1 MPLYRFSFS
10 ENSQSEDYAVREFPS
25 LEVAATKES
34 VKTIWPDI
42 WCGSQVSVVVTP
54 CDSESGEGM
63 ACVERHGVEVIP

>member
-42 WCGSQVSVVVTP
+42 WHSSQVSVVVVP
-54 CDSESGEGM
+54 CDAESGEGI
-63 ACVERHGVEVIP
+63 ASVDRYGVEVVA